1 MRSTIWRPSTGK
13 LPPPPPPPLPPNSH
27 RARHAARRKRL
38 DQRSASGTPPHA
50 RHTEVKSRHFRGLFP
65 KNSLFFF
72 KKKKRMRSAYSA
84 RGPAEWTGAVENFR
98 RKIETVCATAAHTK
112 SSLACPTG
120 RRSKLWAMYCS
131 HAQLWARSLHST
143 TNWFSYR
150 SPRSGEFDRSAQWRH
165 ASPRPWLIR
174 AQRFNGSPT
183 GSQGLS

>member
-1 MRSTIWRPSTGK
+1 MQQDWQRAVALYTAAARQGSTRAQYNLETFYGQAAAATTAATAAKQPPCSPRRSTQTS
-13 LPPPPPPPLPPNSH
+13 
-27 RARHAARRKRL
+27 
-38 DQRSASGTPPHA
+38 RS
-50 RHTEVKSRHFRGLFP
+50 
-65 KNSLFFF
+65 
-72 KKKKRMRSAYSA
+72 MRSAYSA

-183 GSQGLS
+183 GFQGLS